1 VLTNADCS
9 TRLSFSGR
17 PITSG
22 HLCAAASNLDA
33 CTGDV
38 GGPLR
43 AGSTLIGI
51 QSWPVDLTVPYSSA
65 SSVPRVFTRISTV
78 SAWIQ
83 SQL

>member
-1 VLTNADCS
+1 
-9 TRLSFSGR
+9 
-17 PITSG
+17 
-22 HLCAAASNLDA
+22 
-33 CTGDV
+33 V